1 MQLAKHINNSRTKHR
16 EQRESQR
23 GFSLIEVLAST
34 VLLLL
39 LLGAVV
45 FNVTALG
52 AHAELDEGVTRFE
65 SLLRFVRAEAARTG
79 HRVRLDIVPS
89 EMSGERPLHG
99 YRVLMEESPLAKPG
113 YFSAIQAATWMPEGI
128 DELVG
133 IESVGTLDDF
143 FPRPDEDPVDE
154 FEPKENGVVD
164 LDRLLGDDDGFNLDL
179 PMDPMDVG
187 ESIASFHF
195 YPDGS
200 CDAIDLVFVSR
211 NLDDR
216 RRIRVRVLEV
226 TGSILIGETDREYDR
241 VSDAEPRTTELTDY

>member
-65 SLLRFVRAEAARTG
+65 ALLRFVRAEAARTG
-79 HRVRLDIVPS
+79 HRARLDIVPS
-89 EMSGERPLHG
+89 KVSGERPLYG
-99 YRVLMEESPLAKPG
+99 YRVLMEKRPLVNPG
-113 YFSAIQAATWMPEGI
+113 YFSAIQAEAWMPEGI

-143 FPRPDEDPVDE
+143 FQRPAEDPVDE

-164 LDRLLGDDDGFNLDL
+164 LDRLLGDDDGFNLDS
-179 PMDPMDVG
+179 PVDVG

-216 RRIRVRVLEV
+216 RRIRVRVLDV
-226 TGSILIGETDREYDR
+226 TGSILTEETDTEYDR
-241 VSDAEPRTTELTDY
+241 VSDAEPRTTELTDS